1 MEEVLTPEERKDAV
15 ILKANQFQSVILLNQ
30 GQGKFKFVPLPVQA
44 QWAPLYGM
52 VAEDIDGD
60 ENLDLMITGNDYG
73 TEVAVGRY
81 DAMNGLVLKG
91 DGKGGFSA
99 LTLNRGGLFIPGD
112 GKALARLAGPNNS
125 FLIAASQ
132 NRGPLKLFK
141 HRNPVKLI
149 PVEQNDISAMLYL
162 KSGKQRKTELYYG
175 SSFLSQNSRYIP
187 VDAPVNRIE
196 ITNTQLQKRNIEP

>member
-1 MEEVLTPEERKDAV
+1 
-15 ILKANQFQSVILLNQ
+15 
-30 GQGKFKFVPLPVQA
+30 
-44 QWAPLYGM
+44 M

-99 LTLNRGGLFIPGD
+99 LTLNRAGLFIPDD
-112 GKALARLAGPNNS
+112 GKALASLTGPNNS
-125 FLIAASQ
+125 FLIAATQ

-141 HRNPVKLI
+141 HINPVKMV
-149 PVEQNDISAMLYL
+149 PVAQNDISAMLYL
-162 KSGKQRKTELYYG
+162 KSGKQRKTELYFG
-175 SSFLSQNSRYIP
+175 SSFLSQNSRHIP
-187 VDAPVNRIE
+187 VGAPVNRIE
-196 ITNTQLQKRNIEP
+196 ITNTQLQKRTIEP